1 MTSWPQFQGV
11 NLIESPSFSVLRVPP
26 YSSLHLLLAKGRV
39 CVCDRLPSNEYAT
52 ESSIK
57 KLLDTN
63 MEIINLCTE
72 MLNIMTTDRKS
83 RQQTYPPANGDLTL
97 QFPIENEDQLEMLE
111 ASLRD
116 EKYKQQ
122 YTDRQIVPYA
132 FYKIMRSKFH

>member
-1 MTSWPQFQGV
+1 DFVAPIPSTSGAPIFQSS
-11 NLIESPSFSVLRVPP
+11 SPIG
-26 YSSLHLLLAKGRV
+26 KKT

-63 MEIINLCTE
+63 MEVINLCTKI
-72 MLNIMTTDRKS
+72 LNIVTTDRKS

-122 YTDRQIVPYA
+122 YV
-132 FYKIMRSKFH
+132 S